1 MRTLTKILLGLFVF
15 TLGTSSSNP
24 RGQVKKPVLISTTEY
39 KIIIDKSKLIS
50 KDKQIALSLD
60 SLERKCKE
68 LIKLKKEVVSLRD
81 STQQ

>member
-24 RGQVKKPVLISTTEY
+24 RGQSKKPMLTSSEY

-60 SLERKCKE
+60 SLERKCNK
-68 LIKLKKEVVSLRD
+68 LIKLKKEVISLRD

>member
-60 SLERKCKE
+60 SLERKCKK

>member
-1 MRTLTKILLGLFVF
+1 MRTLTKILLALFIF

-24 RGQVKKPVLISTTEY
+24 RGQIKKPVLTSTTQY
-39 KIIIDKSKLIS
+39 KVIIDKSKLIS

-60 SLERKCKE
+60 SLERKCNK
-68 LIKLKKEVVSLRD
+68 LIKLKKEVISLRD

>member
-24 RGQVKKPVLISTTEY
+24 RGQIKKPVIANTTQY
-39 KIIIDKSKLIS
+39 KVIIDKSKLIS

-60 SLERKCKE
+60 SLERKCNK
-68 LIKLKKEVVSLRD
+68 LIKLKKEVISLRD
-81 STQQ
+81 STYQ